1 MLIKDSKIYL
11 AGHKGMVGAS
21 ILRCLNKNGFNNTI
35 TRTRDEL
42 NLIDQIK
49 TKNFFNDEKPEY
61 VFIAAA
67 KVGGILANSKYRGQ
81 YLYENLCIQN
91 NIIHS
96 AHEAGVRKLIFLGS
110 ACVYPRASEQPI
122 KESSL
127 LSGHLEPTNESYA
140 IAKIAGIKMC
150 QSYFHQFGD
159 NFISLMP
166 SNLYGPND
174 NFDLETSHVL
184 PALIRKIHEAKIKE
198 KNTVEIWGTGKPLR
212 EFLHVD
218 DLASAAV
225 FLMEQLNADK
235 LFDKGISHINI
246 GSGEEISI
254 EGLAMKIKKIIGFN
268 GGLIF
273 NKDKPDG
280 MPRKLL
286 DISVLNNLGWKSS
299 IPLSDGLESVYSWF
313 LNENKNK

>member
-1 MLIKDSKIYL
+1 
-11 AGHKGMVGAS
+11 MVGAS
-21 ILRCLNKNGFNNTI
+21 ILRCLNKNGFNNTV

-49 TKNFFNDEKPEY
+49 TKNFFNNEMPEY

-110 ACVYPRASEQPI
+110 ACIYPRASEQPI
-122 KESSL
+122 KESAL
-127 LSGHLEPTNESYA
+127 LSGYLEPTNESYA

-150 QSYFHQFGD
+150 QSYFHQYGD

-166 SNLYGPND
+166 NNLYGPND
-174 NFDLETSHVL
+174 NFDLETSHVI
-184 PALIRKIHEAKIKE
+184 PAMIRKFHEAKINDDDK
-198 KNTVEIWGTGKPLR
+198 VEIWGSGKPFR

-218 DLASAAV
+218 DLADAV
-225 FLMEQLNADK
+225 LH
-235 LFDKGISHINI
+235 LFENINGEELYEMGISHINI
-246 GSGEEISI
+246 GSGDEISI
-254 EGLAMKIKKIIGFN
+254 QNLAILIKDIIGFR
-268 GGLIF
+268 GELVF
-273 NKDKPDG
+273 NDDKPDG
-280 MPRKLL
+280 MPRKVL
-286 DISVLNNLGWKSS
+286 DSSLLNNLGWKSR
-299 IPLSDGLESVYSWF
+299 IDLSDGIKSLYTWY
-313 LNENKNK
+313 KNQKDYIV

>member
-150 QSYFHQFGD
+150 QSYFHQYGD

-166 SNLYGPND
+166 NNLYGPND